1 MVEKKEIKI
10 ELKKLN
16 NELSKLIANDNI
28 KISQD
33 FLYSQEFNSDKLTFN
48 ELELLTLIQDIR
60 DEISILRRNLFTDIE
75 LYIHKKINS
84 EQEKF
89 FEKIE
94 NSFSRVLKESM
105 ISRTQHIQ
113 EIKYEF
119 SQIHEK
125 INNFEKEFNDLK
137 TQNQIMTKIQEGIQ
151 FNQTS
156 LNTQSFPVQNQISS
170 NTSRIQSNVESRI
183 SRIDSALRRLQEQ

>member
-10 ELKKLN
+10 QLKNLN
-16 NELSKLIANDNI
+16 KELSKLMEDKDIN
-28 KISQD
+28 ISQN

-60 DEISILRRNLFTDIE
+60 DEMSLLRRNLFTDIE
-75 LYIHKKINS
+75 AYIHKKINN

-89 FEKIE
+89 FEKVE
-94 NSFSRVLKESM
+94 QSFSKVLKESM
-105 ISRTQHIQ
+105 LSRTQHIQ

-125 INNFEKEFNDLK
+125 IHKFEKEFNDLK
-137 TQNQIMTKIQEGIQ
+137 VQNNIMTRIQEGIQ
-151 FNQTS
+151 FNQTN
-156 LNTQSFPVQNQISS
+156 LNTQSFPIQNQFNS
-170 NTSRIQSNVESRI
+170 NTSRIQSNVENRI
-183 SRIDSALRRLQEQ
+183 SRIDTALRRLQEQ